1 MQQFAK
7 IMSSKEDYNDLT
19 AYGFGYEK
27 TIDDRFG
34 AEDDRSDGS
43 SDKRLGTI
51 VQMER

>member
-7 IMSSKEDYNDLT
+7 IMSSKEDDNDLT

-34 AEDDRSDGS
+34 AEMIEATGVVTS
-43 SDKRLGTI
+43 
-51 VQMER
+51 V